1 MISGDGLLLEVFR
14 FEVVEV
20 LVVLKVLEL
29 VVPGSLTVLDW
40 VEVRLFKISPLV
52 LEIIMGVVFC

>member
-14 FEVVEV
+14 SEVVEV

-40 VEVRLFKISPLV
+40 VEVRLLKISPLV

>member
-1 MISGDGLLLEVFR
+1 VISGDSLLLEVFR

-20 LVVLKVLEL
+20 LVVFKVLEL
-29 VVPGSLTVLDW
+29 VVSGSLTMLDW
-40 VEVRLFKISPLV
+40 VEVRLLKISLLV